1 MLQVARAR
9 SAGSASA
16 SSLKDLNAAAAAADA
31 GEQDTNNMDMA
42 VFLRLLC
49 CHDNIPLAVTCLLSG
64 DWEGAVDWMLHRA
77 ACQPPSLFV
86 LP

>member
-42 VFLRLLC
+42 VFLNC
-49 CHDNIPLAVTCLLSG
+49 C
-64 DWEGAVDWMLHRA
+64 A
-77 ACQPPSLFV
+77 AMTTYHWQ
-86 LP
+86 